1 MPHLLSLTDPARDE
15 LNALEGSS
23 VARQIKKTL
32 GYLEVNPR
40 HPSLHTHEFTS
51 LKGSRGE
58 KIFEAYAQNK
68 TAGAHR
74 IFWHY
79 GPNIVSEKKQTAVI
93 TIIAIIPH
101 P

>member
-1 MPHLLSLTDPARDE
+1 MPHLLSLTDPARDQ

-68 TAGAHR
+68 TPGAYR

-79 GPNIVSEKKQTAVI
+79 GPDIVSEKKRTAVI